1 MNIDTII
8 QCVVAIAPAVVSILT
23 VISTMIVSIKKIK
36 NSSQETVNEV
46 KSQNEINEELKE
58 QLVAVTTENAELK
71 KEIRKCMNKM
81 NHVAETKDVKR

>member
-8 QCVVAIAPAVVSILT
+8 QCVVTIAPAVVSILT

-36 NSSQETVNEV
+36 YNSDATVKDV
-46 KSQNEINEELKE
+46 KSQNEINEELKA

-71 KEIRKCMNKM
+71 REVRKCLNKI
-81 NHVAETKDVKR
+81 NHVAETKNVKK

>member
-8 QCVVAIAPAVVSILT
+8 NYVITIAPAVVSILT

-36 NSSQETVNEV
+36 HSSEETVNEV

-71 KEIRKCMNKM
+71 REVRKCINKM
-81 NHVAETKDVKR
+81 NHVAEKKKTKK

>member
-1 MNIDTII
+1 MNIDMII
-8 QCVVAIAPAVVSILT
+8 QCVVTIAPAVVSILT

-71 KEIRKCMNKM
+71 REVRKCMNKM
-81 NHVAETKDVKR
+81 NHVAETKNVKK

>member
-8 QCVVAIAPAVVSILT
+8 NYVITIAPAVVSILT

-36 NSSQETVNEV
+36 NNSDATVKEV
-46 KSQNEINEELKE
+46 KSQNEINEELKA

-71 KEIRKCMNKM
+71 REVRKCINKM
-81 NHVAETKDVKR
+81 NHVAETKNVKK